1 MSKVVPTRET
11 DTVVLQN
18 EKTSNLTNTILL
30 LKQHSDLIKLLKTS
44 LENEFKGMLSNKFG
58 DMLSDKVV
66 KQEVIKKIFTKITSE
81 VVEYNKKKLRQELR
95 FVVIPEAQTFY
106 YTHFLRDAFLIHS
119 YGLERFVTL
128 CMSESHHGGWSHH
141 EGTDK
146 VKFTKMTSYKKY
158 DERKATYEQL
168 KLKRLHEP
176 SISGNI
182 STQNPTLLADVWDL
196 NRIMSED
203 ENNFSNSLKSFFTK
217 SQNWFSADKTIFGLL
232 KKFGKYILKN
242 QNIDE
247 IFGDTLNTL
256 FQEESSRLKAKIKE
270 IQDTKEIGSITCKQ
284 LFCFALDHCIKLNPL
299 PPSGGGQFVSRPRS
313 SEEVSLN
320 NIVVPIRQNNRSY
333 WKKILVSTFCIMSFI
348 YFTLLLFETYRLL
361 NSTITRILDAR
372 VTYLALYGPENESEA
387 DRTFVG
393 YINSFLQVMY
403 ESAAGNII
411 ETLDSLSPLI
421 MQQLI
426 NSLMTVATTATNVQ
440 YNTCADGIFGCVNSF
455 FTGESQRQLEEVTQ
469 VLAMKEF
476 DTAIIQFR
484 YSLQSRINETK
495 YIWRSGTRNLVTAL
509 HGISFSSILM
519 LHILY
524 PQSYNNEIVAGSA
537 TMLITAYN
545 TNPLYGLYVLGGQFS
560 LLLYPQIP
568 QINNVEEID
577 SQLVEQPQA
586 STPQLAITQADVSP
600 QETLRQQLQRMGS
613 MRDTLSTLIQKA
625 NKELE
630 GDESRSRGGRKCRTL
645 KKRKYKTMKKKIIK
659 NKRTIRR

>member
-1 MSKVVPTRET
+1 MLKGFNKSTDRDT
-11 DTVVLQN
+11 DTETVLSQD
-18 EKTSNLTNTILL
+18 EFASNLSDVIMLLKTHPDLLTSINTIPVM
-30 LKQHSDLIKLLKTS
+30 KSDLINR
-44 LENEFKGMLSNKFG
+44 EI
-58 DMLSDKVV
+58 
-66 KQEVIKKIFTKITSE
+66 QQKIQQ
-81 VVEYNKKKLRQELR
+81 YNKLKQM
-95 FVVIPEAQTFY
+95 VITPETTLYEQ
-106 YTHFLRDAFLIHS
+106 FLRDAFLIHR
-119 YGLERFVTL
+119 YGLEQFVSI
-128 CMSESHHGGWSHH
+128 CMGESGRGGWAYHK
-141 EGTDK
+141 GTDQ
-146 VKFTKMTSYKKY
+146 VKFSQMTSCKKY
-158 DERKATYEQL
+158 FQLKATYEEL
-168 KLKRLHEP
+168 KIKRNKERNKTR
-176 SISGNI
+176 ISGK
-182 STQNPTLLADVWDL
+182 TTLLADVWDL
-196 NRIMSED
+196 DRTMPQED
-203 ENNFSNSLKSFFTK
+203 KDFSDSLKSFFTIYRLRTNK
-217 SQNWFSADKTIFGLL
+217 NKNTIFGLL
-232 KKFGKYILKN
+232 KEFGEYILKN

-247 IFGDTLNTL
+247 IFGETLNTL
-256 FQEESSRLKAKIKE
+256 FQEPPSNFSVKVINEIRDKIGE
-270 IQDTKEIGSITCKQ
+270 IQGTKGIGSKTCKQ
-284 LFCFALDHCIKLNPL
+284 LFCFALDHCIKLNPI

-421 MQQLI
+421 MQQLV

-455 FTGESQRQLEEVTQ
+455 FTGESQRRLEEVTQ
-469 VLAMKEF
+469 DLAMKEF

-524 PQSYNNEIVAGSA
+524 PQSYNTQIVMVSA
-537 TMLITAYN
+537 SALITAYN
-545 TNPLYGLYVLGGQFS
+545 TNPLYGIYALGGQFS

-577 SQLVEQPQA
+577 SPLVEQSHS
-586 STPQLAITQADVSP
+586 STPQLAITQADVPP
-600 QETLRQQLQRMGS
+600 QVSLRRQFERMNA
-613 MRDTLSTLIQKA
+613 MRGTLSALIKKG
-625 NKELE
+625 NDELE
-630 GDESRSRGGRKCRTL
+630 RDGHGSRGGRKCRTL

>member
-1 MSKVVPTRET
+1 MLKGVVKSTRDT
-11 DTVVLQN
+11 DTETVLSQD
-18 EKTSNLTNTILL
+18 EFASNLSDVIMLLKTHPDLLTSINTIPVM
-30 LKQHSDLIKLLKTS
+30 KSDLINR
-44 LENEFKGMLSNKFG
+44 EI
-58 DMLSDKVV
+58 
-66 KQEVIKKIFTKITSE
+66 QQKIQQ
-81 VVEYNKKKLRQELR
+81 YNKLKQM
-95 FVVIPEAQTFY
+95 VITPETTLYEQ
-106 YTHFLRDAFLIHS
+106 FLRDAFLIHR
-119 YGLERFVTL
+119 YGLEQFVSI
-128 CMSESHHGGWSHH
+128 CMGESGRGGWAYHK
-141 EGTDK
+141 GTDQ
-146 VKFTKMTSYKKY
+146 VKFSQMTSCKKY
-158 DERKATYEQL
+158 FQLKATYEEL
-168 KLKRLHEP
+168 KIKRNKERNKTR
-176 SISGNI
+176 ISGK
-182 STQNPTLLADVWDL
+182 TTLLADVWDL
-196 NRIMSED
+196 DRTMPQKD
-203 ENNFSNSLKSFFTK
+203 KDFSDSLKSFFTIYRLRTNK
-217 SQNWFSADKTIFGLL
+217 NKNTIFGLL
-232 KKFGKYILKN
+232 KEFGEYILKN

-247 IFGDTLNTL
+247 IFGETLNTL
-256 FQEESSRLKAKIKE
+256 FQEPPSNFSVKVINEIRDKIEK
-270 IQDTKEIGSITCKQ
+270 IQGTKGIGSKTCKQ

-320 NIVVPIRQNNRSY
+320 NIVVPIRPNNRSY
-333 WKKILVSTFCIMSFI
+333 WKKILLSTFCIMSFI

-361 NSTITRILDAR
+361 NATITRILDAR

-387 DRTFVG
+387 DTTFVG
-393 YINSFLQVMY
+393 YINSFLRVMY

-421 MQQLI
+421 MQQLV

-455 FTGESQRQLEEVTQ
+455 FTGESQRRLEEVTQ
-469 VLAMKEF
+469 DLAMKEF

-524 PQSYNNEIVAGSA
+524 PQSYNTQIVMVSA
-537 TMLITAYN
+537 SALITAYN
-545 TNPLYGLYVLGGQFS
+545 TNPLYGIYALGGQFS

-577 SQLVEQPQA
+577 SPLVEQSHS
-586 STPQLAITQADVSP
+586 STPQLAITQADVPPPVS
-600 QETLRQQLQRMGS
+600 LRRQFERMNA
-613 MRDTLSTLIQKA
+613 MRGTLSALIKKG
-625 NKELE
+625 NDELE
-630 GDESRSRGGRKCRTL
+630 RDGPGARGGRKCRTL

>member
-1 MSKVVPTRET
+1 MLKGVVKSTRDT
-11 DTVVLQN
+11 DTETVLSQD
-18 EKTSNLTNTILL
+18 EFASNLSDVIMLLKTHPDLLTSINTIPVM
-30 LKQHSDLIKLLKTS
+30 KSDLINREIQQKT
-44 LENEFKGMLSNKFG
+44 
-58 DMLSDKVV
+58 
-66 KQEVIKKIFTKITSE
+66 QQ
-81 VVEYNKKKLRQELR
+81 YNKLKQM
-95 FVVIPEAQTFY
+95 VITPETTLYEQ
-106 YTHFLRDAFLIHS
+106 FLRDAFLIHR
-119 YGLERFVTL
+119 YGLEQFVSI
-128 CMSESHHGGWSHH
+128 CMGESGRGGWGYHK
-141 EGTDK
+141 GTDQ
-146 VKFTKMTSYKKY
+146 VKFSQMTSCKKY
-158 DERKATYEQL
+158 FQLKATYEQL
-168 KLKRLHEP
+168 KIKRNKERNKTR
-176 SISGNI
+176 ISGK
-182 STQNPTLLADVWDL
+182 TTLLADVWDL
-196 NRIMSED
+196 DRTMPQED
-203 ENNFSNSLKSFFTK
+203 KDFSDSLKSFFTIYRLRTNK
-217 SQNWFSADKTIFGLL
+217 NKNTIFGLL
-232 KKFGKYILKN
+232 KEFGEYILKN

-247 IFGDTLNTL
+247 IFGETLNTL
-256 FQEESSRLKAKIKE
+256 FQEPPSNFSVEDIKEIKAKIKE
-270 IQDTKEIGSITCKQ
+270 IQGTKEIGSKTCKQ

-455 FTGESQRQLEEVTQ
+455 FTGESQRRLEEVTQ
-469 VLAMKEF
+469 DLAMKEF

-524 PQSYNNEIVAGSA
+524 PQSYNTQIVMVSA
-537 TMLITAYN
+537 SALITAYN
-545 TNPLYGLYVLGGQFS
+545 TNPLYGIYALGGQFS

-577 SQLVEQPQA
+577 SPLVEQSHS
-586 STPQLAITQADVSP
+586 STPQLAITQADVPP
-600 QETLRQQLQRMGS
+600 QVPPPVSLRRQFERMNA
-613 MRDTLSTLIQKA
+613 MRGTLSALIKKG
-625 NKELE
+625 NDELE
-630 GDESRSRGGRKCRTL
+630 RDGPGARGGRKCRTL

-659 NKRTIRR
+659 NKTTIRR